1 MKMALPLALVLLAL
15 SLLWHLSLGSRSMGW
30 AEVVQAL
37 LAPDS
42 ASPAHAVLRELRLPR
57 ALAAITAGA
66 ALAVAGAVLQA
77 LTRNPLAEPATLG
90 LAAGAAS
97 AVVLGVG
104 LGGAAWG
111 PWRPVLAAGGALSA
125 AMLVASLTMA
135 APPARRQATLLLA
148 GAAVTACLLALDGA
162 AFLLWPETFR
172 TLRLWLAGSLVGT
185 DAGRLAMA
193 APFALAGLALA
204 LILGPTL
211 RILSL
216 GEDMARSLG
225 LATGRMQA
233 LALLAVLLCT
243 AAAIALA
250 GPLGFVG
257 LVVPHAIRLALP
269 QHALPLPMI
278 ALGGALLLVL
288 ADIAARLVLAPAELS
303 TGLVTA
309 LFGAPV
315 FLWLV
320 RARA

>member
-1 MKMALPLALVLLAL
+1 
-15 SLLWHLSLGSRSMGW
+15 
-30 AEVVQAL
+30 
-37 LAPDS
+37 
-42 ASPAHAVLRELRLPR
+42 
-57 ALAAITAGA
+57 
-66 ALAVAGAVLQA
+66 
-77 LTRNPLAEPATLG
+77 
-90 LAAGAAS
+90 
-97 AVVLGVG
+97 
-104 LGGAAWG
+104 
-111 PWRPVLAAGGALSA
+111 
-125 AMLVASLTMA
+125 
-135 APPARRQATLLLA
+135 
-148 GAAVTACLLALDGA
+148 
-162 AFLLWPETFR
+162 
-172 TLRLWLAGSLVGT
+172 
-185 DAGRLAMA
+185 
-193 APFALAGLALA
+193 
-204 LILGPTL
+204 
-211 RILSL
+211 
-216 GEDMARSLG
+216 
-225 LATGRMQA
+225 MQA